1 MIITIE
7 LEFQTGFQTGIRLG
21 IRLVSDWYQTGH
33 RPLLKLT
40 TSKAQSPAAGLSTR
54 TGRRGQDR
62 TGRDGTGRDGRDG
75 TGWDGPG
82 RQITA
87 FGSTDHEADPPCP
100 PARRK
105 WFPMTKRIASAA
117 ISTTT
122 NINFHLHLTGTVRC
136 RFLVDVCWGA
146 EL

>member
-1 MIITIE
+1 MIITIG

-33 RPLLKLT
+33 SHLLQLT

-75 TGWDGPG
+75 TGWD
-82 RQITA
+82 
-87 FGSTDHEADPPCP
+87 
-100 PARRK
+100 
-105 WFPMTKRIASAA
+105 
-117 ISTTT
+117 
-122 NINFHLHLTGTVRC
+122 
-136 RFLVDVCWGA
+136 
-146 EL
+146 

>member
-40 TSKAQSPAAGLSTR
+40 TSKAQSPAAGLGTR

-62 TGRDGTGRDGRDG
+62 TGRDGTDGMGRDG
-75 TGWDGPG
+75 TDRVDRSQHSG
-82 RQITA
+82 RQIIKLNPLA
-87 FGSTDHEADPPCP
+87 P
-100 PARRK
+100 
-105 WFPMTKRIASAA
+105 
-117 ISTTT
+117 
-122 NINFHLHLTGTVRC
+122 LHGRSD
-136 RFLVDVCWGA
+136 FQ
-146 EL
+146 